1 MKRFSAKK
9 ITIAA
14 LSIALVCI
22 STAII
27 HIPIPLGYMHLGNIC
42 ILLCSYLFPWDIGL
56 LAGGVGSALSDL
68 LTGYPQWVL
77 PTLIIKGIMGYA
89 GSKITHAGKTPA
101 RMLSARTFI
110 GALVSIVIMIAGYT
124 IAGGIMYGS
133 VATGLAQVPGLTTEG
148 IIGIIGF
155 YILGFVM
162 EKCHVSKFISEG
174 V

>member
-9 ITIAA
+9 LTSAA
-14 LSIALVCI
+14 LAIALVCI

-77 PTLIIKGIMGYA
+77 PTLIA
-89 GSKITHAGKTPA
+89 ACRA
-101 RMLSARTFI
+101 ACRL
-110 GALVSIVIMIAGYT
+110 
-124 IAGGIMYGS
+124 
-133 VATGLAQVPGLTTEG
+133 
-148 IIGIIGF
+148 
-155 YILGFVM
+155 
-162 EKCHVSKFISEG
+162 
-174 V
+174 

>member
-9 ITIAA
+9 ITSAA

-42 ILLCSYLFPWDIGL
+42 ILLYSYLFPWDIGL

>member
-9 ITIAA
+9 ITIAS

-77 PTLIIKGIMGYA
+77 PTLIIKGIMEVLRQDLHRY
-89 GSKITHAGKTPA
+89 
-101 RMLSARTFI
+101 LD
-110 GALVSIVIMIAGYT
+110 
-124 IAGGIMYGS
+124 
-133 VATGLAQVPGLTTEG
+133 
-148 IIGIIGF
+148 
-155 YILGFVM
+155 
-162 EKCHVSKFISEG
+162 
-174 V
+174 

>member
-1 MKRFSAKK
+1 MYSSVF
-9 ITIAA
+9 
-14 LSIALVCI
+14 VF
-22 STAII
+22 
-27 HIPIPLGYMHLGNIC
+27 IPL
-42 ILLCSYLFPWDIGL
+42 
-56 LAGGVGSALSDL
+56 
-68 LTGYPQWVL
+68 GYPQWVL

-89 GSKITHAGKTPA
+89 GSKVTHAGKTPA

-110 GALVSIVIMIAGYT
+110 GAVVSIVIMIAGYT

-155 YILGFVM
+155 YVLGFVM
-162 EKCHVSKFISEG
+162 EKCHASKFISEG

>member
-9 ITIAA
+9 LTSAA
-14 LSIALVCI
+14 LAIALVCI

-42 ILLCSYLFPWDIGL
+42 ILLCSYLFTWDIGL

>member
-1 MKRFSAKK
+1 
-9 ITIAA
+9 
-14 LSIALVCI
+14 
-22 STAII
+22 
-27 HIPIPLGYMHLGNIC
+27 
-42 ILLCSYLFPWDIGL
+42 
-56 LAGGVGSALSDL
+56 
-68 LTGYPQWVL
+68 
-77 PTLIIKGIMGYA
+77 MGYA